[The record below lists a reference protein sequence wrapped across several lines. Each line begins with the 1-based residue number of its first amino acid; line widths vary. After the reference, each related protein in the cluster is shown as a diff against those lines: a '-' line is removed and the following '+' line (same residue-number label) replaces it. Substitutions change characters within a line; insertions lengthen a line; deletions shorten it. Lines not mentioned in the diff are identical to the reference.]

1 MEHYQKLERYCV
13 QGQQIFLTSLFFLT
27 LCFFHSVSLFA
38 QTAPGKYW
46 VQFSDKNNSPYSVE
60 NPHEFLSD
68 VCIERRIRQGIGFD
82 ELDIPVNDHYIQQ
95 VLDLCNC
102 QVHNVSKWFNA
113 ITISLSDSLIAQ
125 QLASLSF
132 VVQVKSVRRA
142 KSSNSADGKNVIA
155 KNGAINH
162 GPTCSEFLSYGEGF
176 RQIEMLNGHLLH
188 ALGYT
193 GNGVT
198 IAQFD
203 SGWSLTDQL
212 PAFDRMRREGK
223 IAMVRDFV
231 LGDTANVYSLS
242 SHGTLVLS
250 TMASWWP
257 DSLIGTGPD
266 ATYCLFR
273 TEDVQSEYLV
283 EEDNWVAA
291 AELSDSLGVQIIN
304 SSLGYSLFDDPE
316 MNHTYADMDGN
327 TTRCSV
333 AADIA
338 SAKGILVV
346 NSAGNSGN
354 SAWRFITAPSDGDD
368 VLCVGAVDA
377 NEVKAGFSGFGPA
390 SDGDVKPNVAAM
402 GQAVAYAAPD
412 STVLTGNGTSFSSP
426 IVAGLAACL
435 FEAFRHKTN
444 HEIKRAIEASA
455 SQYLQPDDS
464 LGYGIPDFMLAYQ
477 MLLGNNQRPNG
488 DFAASLFPNPCD
500 NELTVLLRDA
510 PYCDVEFEIYDAS
523 GKRVFE
529 AIGIL
534 QDKEYGIIRLS
545 GLSHLNAGM
554 YSLHLGRAGKHSVL
568 NFIRK

>member
-1 MEHYQKLERYCV
+1 
-13 QGQQIFLTSLFFLT
+13 
-27 LCFFHSVSLFA
+27 
-38 QTAPGKYW
+38 
-46 VQFSDKNNSPYSVE
+46 
-60 NPHEFLSD
+60 
-68 VCIERRIRQGIGFD
+68 
-82 ELDIPVNDHYIQQ
+82 
-95 VLDLCNC
+95 
-102 QVHNVSKWFNA
+102 
-113 ITISLSDSLIAQ
+113 
-125 QLASLSF
+125 
-132 VVQVKSVRRA
+132 
-142 KSSNSADGKNVIA
+142 
-155 KNGAINH
+155 
-162 GPTCSEFLSYGEGF
+162 
-176 RQIEMLNGHLLH
+176 
-188 ALGYT
+188 
-193 GNGVT
+193 
-198 IAQFD
+198 
-203 SGWSLTDQL
+203 
-212 PAFDRMRREGK
+212 
-223 IAMVRDFV
+223 
-231 LGDTANVYSLS
+231 
-242 SHGTLVLS
+242 
-250 TMASWWP
+250 
-257 DSLIGTGPD
+257 
-266 ATYCLFR
+266 
-273 TEDVQSEYLV
+273 
-283 EEDNWVAA
+283 
-291 AELSDSLGVQIIN
+291 
-304 SSLGYSLFDDPE
+304 
-316 MNHTYADMDGN
+316 
-327 TTRCSV
+327 
-333 AADIA
+333 
-338 SAKGILVV
+338 LVV

-435 FEAFRHKTN
+435 FEAFPHKTN